1 MTLTIDHG
9 CGIDKQ
15 NFLSA
20 ESSEIHSFYHH
31 KTWRLYPRRHVY
43 YMIRFWRSSAGEFS
57 FKKSDVI
64 FQGQLSIGHISEI
77 FYPIDVKQKEVHQ
90 LDTGWT
96 MWPWSLTS
104 PMALILDF
112 AWLNFK
118 RLYLRN
124 LIDVKRK
131 ESKSVRY
138 WVDCMV
144 LPVDHSHDR
153 DLEVSWSKFG
163 MHGNGRADW
172 HETKMMWVDHSWP
185 WPWPLGNHGGMGGST
200 EQWSGWLQMSACRW
214 HI

>member
-144 LPVDHSHDR
+144 LPVDHSHDC

-163 MHGNGRADW
+163 M
-172 HETKMMWVDHSWP
+172 
-185 WPWPLGNHGGMGGST
+185 GMGGLIDMKRKWCELIIHDHDHDLWET
-200 EQWSGWLQMSACRW
+200 MVGWVDVQNSDPGDFRCRRAVD
-214 HI
+214 ISS